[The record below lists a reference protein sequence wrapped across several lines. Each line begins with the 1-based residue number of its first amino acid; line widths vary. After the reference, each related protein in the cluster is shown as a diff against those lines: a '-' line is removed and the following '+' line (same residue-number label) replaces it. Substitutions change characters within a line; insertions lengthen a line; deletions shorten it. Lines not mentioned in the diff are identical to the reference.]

1 LVLGAA
7 AEGTPTTKFMSVAFD
22 PLSERLDHPIH
33 RRMLPVADFDPSIA
47 PSLKAVVLIAQQL
60 TGFSVDEMYP
70 RTCLAND
77 RLIFVGLRV
86 FIVIQPMLNLQL
98 CRRTSEHEA
107 SHSPSIVGGIERS
120 GLI

>member
-1 LVLGAA
+1 
-7 AEGTPTTKFMSVAFD
+7 
-22 PLSERLDHPIH
+22 
-33 RRMLPVADFDPSIA
+33 MLPVPDFDPSIA

-60 TGFSVDEMYP
+60 TGFSVDEMHP
-70 RTCLAND
+70 RTCLADD

-86 FIVIQPMLNLQL
+86 FIVIQPMLDLQL

-107 SHSPSIVGGIERS
+107 SHSPSVVGDIERS